1 MSKILRLLDLSFEA
15 WATLD
20 HSFHERLAGDLYE
33 AIEDVRKENLQ
44 KFNDGTID
52 KQGEVIVFLR
62 NENKELSEL
71 IFDLRGENYA
81 LRERVANLEKMIT
94 RSA

>member
-20 HSFHERLAGDLYE
+20 HEFHERLAGDLYQ
-33 AIEDVRKENLQ
+33 AIEEVRKEYLQ
-44 KFNDGTID
+44 KHKEGSND

>member
-20 HSFHERLAGDLYE
+20 HTFHERLAGDLYE

>member
-20 HSFHERLAGDLYE
+20 HTFHERLAGDLYE

-94 RSA
+94 RKA

>member
-1 MSKILRLLDLSFEA
+1 MSKVLRLLDLSFEA

-20 HSFHERLAGDLYE
+20 HTFHERLAGDLYE

>member
-1 MSKILRLLDLSFEA
+1 VSKILRLLDLSFEA

>member
-20 HSFHERLAGDLYE
+20 HTFHERLAGYLYE